1 VHVFFFCL
9 AFQFYVNV
17 TKAKERIIFVAYIIH
32 GLSGFFDTMKYRNF
46 VVQREPPEQLRY
58 RWNVQGGTA
67 ELGSDLI
74 LVLEKG
80 QIP

>member
-1 VHVFFFCL
+1 MFFFCL

-46 VVQREPPEQLRY
+46 LVQRNHLNNLDTVGMY
-58 RWNVQGGTA
+58 RVALQSW
-67 ELGSDLI
+67 
-74 LVLEKG
+74 G
-80 QIP
+80 QI